1 MVLHNTKLHCFRDR
15 VIVIISLSTAFTA
28 NTVRPC
34 KELRGAPHYGKC
46 GSGVLEF
53 ENIGFYG
60 EGETGVPKQNLREQG
75 WERACFLPGSISHR
89 QISTVLAISAWTR
102 VLPPSTNRQANGR
115 VKLFLKSV
123 GIVVE
128 STFKNS
134 WLWTRPFV
142 ARKSP
147 QEGRFWALLLA
158 FVELLGSYPFRES
171 SDKVM
176 PREFS

>member
-1 MVLHNTKLHCFRDR
+1 MS
-15 VIVIISLSTAFTA
+15 IVFTA

-34 KELRGAPHYGKC
+34 KELRGVEVAYWNLKIL
-46 GSGVLEF
+46 VF
-53 ENIGFYG
+53 M
-60 EGETGVPKQNLREQG
+60 EGETGVPKQNLSEQE
-75 WERACFLPGSISHR
+75 WEGACFLPGSISHR
-89 QISTVLAISAWTR
+89 QISRVLAISAWTR
-102 VLPPSTNRQANGR
+102 VLPPSTNKQANGR

-123 GIVVE
+123 GIIVE

-142 ARKSP
+142 ARKAP
-147 QEGRFWALLLA
+147 QEGRFWGLLPA
-158 FVELLGSYPFRES
+158 CVELSGSFPFRES